1 MERNLCTSF
10 LKVAFKFFILPEIK
24 QLTQAVQSE
33 ESEEQNGSCIPES
46 LEVGM
51 WMPSVFH
58 GECPM
63 SLKLEIKQKRVLS
76 QSFSE
81 GDS

>member
-1 MERNLCTSF
+1 MERNLCTSS
-10 LKVAFKFFILPEIK
+10 LKMPFKFFILPDIK
-24 QLTQAVQSE
+24 QLTQAVKSE
-33 ESEEQNGSCIPES
+33 EEQSGSCIPES

-63 SLKLEIKQKRVLS
+63 SLELEIKQKQVLS
-76 QSFSE
+76 QSFP
-81 GDS
+81 GG